1 MYLMPLTVLYCCLLL
16 TLAWWLLGRRDRT
29 GYAAAIETAE
39 TQTAQFLQVIAEQE
53 RMLSKD
59 AIKQLQDGNDQL
71 RLDLHS
77 TREILRA
84 LVAEAD
90 ARDKREPV
98 SDQAATE
105 IECLIQAVNT
115 RSQMNVGVV
124 APTAL
129 APG

>member
-29 GYAAAIETAE
+29 GYAKAIETAE

-53 RMLSKD
+53 RLLSKD

-77 TREILRA
+77 TRQILSA
-84 LVAEAD
+84 LVAEAE
-90 ARDKREPV
+90 ARDQREPV
-98 SDQAATE
+98 SEQAATE
-105 IECLIQAVNT
+105 IESLIQAVKT
-115 RSQMNVGVV
+115 RSQMNVGV
-124 APTAL
+124 AATTAL
-129 APG
+129 ASG